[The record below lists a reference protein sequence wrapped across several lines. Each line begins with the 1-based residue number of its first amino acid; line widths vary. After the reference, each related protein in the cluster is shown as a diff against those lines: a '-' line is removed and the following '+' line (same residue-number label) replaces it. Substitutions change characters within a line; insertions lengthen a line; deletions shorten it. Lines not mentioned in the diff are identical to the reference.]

1 MTKWIMAIDQGTSST
16 RWVLLDET
24 AKSVCSSQKQFE
36 QIYPH
41 PGWVEHNPEEIW
53 QSVLDTC
60 REVMAKADV
69 QAQSIIGIGITN
81 QRETTLIW
89 NRQTGEV
96 VYNAIVWQDRRTAK
110 QCNKI
115 KESAFADVIWKKTG
129 LIVDPYFS
137 ASKIRWILD
146 QDESFQQQA
155 QNGEL
160 CFGTVDCYLLFK
172 LSDGKSFKTDITNAS
187 RTMLFNIKTK
197 QWDDEILK
205 YFNIP
210 KIMLPQVCDNGFDF
224 GETKLLGNT
233 TDDTAIKI
241 MAMAGD
247 QHAAMIGQA
256 CFKKGQ
262 VKSTYGTG
270 CFMMSQLG
278 RDMCLSNNQLL
289 TTIAF
294 QFNGDTHYA
303 LEGSIFM
310 AGATIAWLKD
320 NLQIIEDVSQ
330 TEQHAI
336 NIGEDNPVILI
347 PAFVG
352 LGAPFWKAD
361 ATASIVG
368 MTRDSH
374 KSHIIT
380 AALQA
385 CVYQSYDLLNA
396 IQQDSKQIINDIKV
410 DGAMVKNNWLMQF
423 LTNIT
428 NTNVNVPENIETT
441 AQGIAYAV
449 MLQTGLFNS
458 LDDIEKNWK
467 QSHQFKNKMPEVLRS
482 KLLTRWKNALDKI
495 L

>member
-1 MTKWIMAIDQGTSST
+1 MGKWILAIDQGTSST
-16 RWVLLDET
+16 RCVMFD
-24 AKSVCSSQKQFE
+24 AKGKPVFSSQKEFE

-41 PGWVEHNPEEIW
+41 ASWVEHNPQEIW

-60 REVMAKADV
+60 HEAMLQAKAD
-69 QAQSIIGIGITN
+69 SSDIIGIGITN
-81 QRETTLIW
+81 QRETTLVW
-89 NRQTGEV
+89 NRLTGEV

-110 QCNKI
+110 ACNAI
-115 KESAFADVIWKKTG
+115 KETDFADTIWQKTG

-146 QDESFQQQA
+146 QDESLQQQA

-160 CFGTVDCYLLFK
+160 CFGTIDCYLLFK
-172 LSDGKSFKTDITNAS
+172 LTNGQSFKTDITNAS

-197 QWDDEILK
+197 QWDDEILEF
-205 YFNIP
+205 FNIP
-210 KIMLPQVCDNGFDF
+210 KAMLPQVCDNGADF
-224 GETKLLGNT
+224 GVTHLFGNE
-233 TDDTAIKI
+233 IKI
-241 MAMAGD
+241 LAMAGD

-256 CFKKGQ
+256 CFNKGQ

-270 CFMMSQLG
+270 CFMMNQLG
-278 RDMCLSNNQLL
+278 REMCLSNNQLL
-289 TTIAF
+289 TTVAF

-310 AGATIAWLKD
+310 AGATIQWLRA
-320 NLQIIEDVSQ
+320 NLQIIEDATQ

-336 NIGEDNPVILI
+336 AIGENNPVVLV

-396 IQQDSKQIINDIKV
+396 MQEDSDQIINNIKV
-410 DGAMVKNNWLMQF
+410 DGAMVSNVWMMQF
-423 LTNIT
+423 LSSMTQANIH
-428 NTNVNVPENIETT
+428 VPENIETT

-449 MLQTGLFNS
+449 MLQAGIFKS
-458 LDDIEKNWK
+458 LNDIENNWK
-467 QSHQFKNKMPEVLRS
+467 EARQYKNAMPNDLRNT
-482 KLLTRWKNALDKI
+482 LLERWKQALDKV

>member
-1 MTKWIMAIDQGTSST
+1 MAIDQGTSST
-16 RWVLLDET
+16 RCVMFDDK
-24 AKSVCSSQKQFE
+24 AKPVFSSQKEFD
-36 QIYPH
+36 QIYPQ
-41 PGWVEHNPEEIW
+41 PGWVEHNPQQIW

-60 REVMAKADV
+60 REAMAKANT

-89 NRQTGEV
+89 NRQSGEV
-96 VYNAIVWQDRRTAK
+96 VYNAIVWQDRRTAN
-110 QCNKI
+110 QCNALKATPF
-115 KESAFADVIWKKTG
+115 SDAIWKKTG

-146 QDESFQQQA
+146 QDSLLQQQA

-172 LSDGKSFKTDITNAS
+172 LTQGRSFKTDITNAS

-197 QWDDEILK
+197 QWDDEILQH
-205 YFNIP
+205 FNIP
-210 KIMLPQVCDNGFDF
+210 KVMLPQVCDNGFDF
-224 GETKLLGNT
+224 G
-233 TDDTAIKI
+233 DTHLFGESEDRPIKI

-247 QHAAMIGQA
+247 QHAALIGQA

-270 CFMMSQLG
+270 CFMMSQLE
-278 RDMCLSNNQLL
+278 RKMCLSNNQLL

-294 QFNGDTHYA
+294 QFNADTHYA

-310 AGATIAWLKD
+310 AGATIQWLRD
-320 NLQIIEDVSQ
+320 NLQIIEHASQ

-336 NIGEDNPVILI
+336 VVGEDNPVVLI

-368 MTRDSH
+368 LTRGSY

-385 CVYQSYDLLNA
+385 CVYQSYDLLTA
-396 IQQDSKQIINDIKV
+396 MQQDSKQAIINIKV

-423 LTNIT
+423 LANIT
-428 NTNVNVPENIETT
+428 QANIHVPENIETT
-441 AQGIAYAV
+441 AQGITYAV
-449 MLQTGLFNS
+449 MLQAGLFKS
-458 LDDIEKNWK
+458 LDDIEKNWQQSK
-467 QSHQFKNKMPEVLRS
+467 QFNNKMQDELRS
-482 KLLTRWKNALDKI
+482 SLLVRWKTALDKI